1 MQANGSLP
9 VIPLYLPV
17 PPVMIWVPTIHFRL
31 RLVDVRENLV
41 TVAVGQYARAVNVFL
56 VARRKTVDADGIVL
70 AEDFEVAERPPTE
83 AAYGAASDFFA
94 SCGCPPTL
102 PPRSSMPFL

>member
-1 MQANGSLP
+1 MDA
-9 VIPLYLPV
+9 
-17 PPVMIWVPTIHFRL
+17 TIHFRL
-31 RLVDVRENLV
+31 RLVDVARVKGRENLV